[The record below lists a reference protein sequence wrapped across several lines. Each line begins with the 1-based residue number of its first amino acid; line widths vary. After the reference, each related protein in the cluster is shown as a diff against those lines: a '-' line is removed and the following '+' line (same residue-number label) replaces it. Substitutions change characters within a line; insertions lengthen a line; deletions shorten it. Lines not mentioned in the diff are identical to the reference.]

1 MHSMPILQLLSGPHL
16 WVLLFVFLCQLV
28 FASPELILLG
38 MASTGLVLIFRS
50 RKPWP
55 RPAWDRPEVRA
66 LWLVPLGF
74 AGVFGLKLLSALW
87 ALDARQAVDNAF
99 NSLHFLLWPLLVV
112 FFRQANVSLHQTEK
126 WACASLFVLMVWFLV
141 ARFFFPSSVDAQCFK
156 AGAHHCGLLGQ
167 TLAFMLLWLF
177 IAATRPGLD
186 RSVKVWLYASLLA
199 GWIAFLGTVRRTE
212 MMGLLLGMG
221 LVLLWRFKQNFSL
234 RKMWLICGL
243 GVVLLA
249 LSWPMMKPRFSMVS
263 PELVLYMQGGEARV
277 QALGTSLGGRLE
289 MYRIALEAIPERPWW
304 GWGAGFKPELVPQFA
319 TDPSKPLWHSN
330 FHQQYLQV
338 VLDVGVL
345 GATIALVLL
354 VYLCRRMVVIPWLQG
369 HHELAATM
377 AALFFTYAWKGLAN
391 GSLLYSVTN
400 SVFVFFS
407 ALIWAEL
414 TRSVAGSS
422 RPAMKVPS

>member
-1 MHSMPILQLLSGPHL
+1 
-16 WVLLFVFLCQLV
+16 
-28 FASPELILLG
+28 
-38 MASTGLVLIFRS
+38 
-50 RKPWP
+50 
-55 RPAWDRPEVRA
+55 
-66 LWLVPLGF
+66 
-74 AGVFGLKLLSALW
+74 
-87 ALDARQAVDNAF
+87 
-99 NSLHFLLWPLLVV
+99 
-112 FFRQANVSLHQTEK
+112 
-126 WACASLFVLMVWFLV
+126 
-141 ARFFFPSSVDAQCFK
+141 
-156 AGAHHCGLLGQ
+156 
-167 TLAFMLLWLF
+167 
-177 IAATRPGLD
+177 
-186 RSVKVWLYASLLA
+186 
-199 GWIAFLGTVRRTE
+199 
-212 MMGLLLGMG
+212 
-221 LVLLWRFKQNFSL
+221 
-234 RKMWLICGL
+234 
-243 GVVLLA
+243 
-249 LSWPMMKPRFSMVS
+249 
-263 PELVLYMQGGEARV
+263 
-277 QALGTSLGGRLE
+277 

-377 AALFFTYAWKGLAN
+377 GALFFTYAWKGLAN

-422 RPAMKVPS
+422 RPAMKAPS

>member
-1 MHSMPILQLLSGPHL
+1 MQPMPILPFLSGPRHG
-16 WVLLFVFLCQLV
+16 VLLFVFLCQLV
-28 FASPELILLG
+28 FTSPELILLG
-38 MASTGLVLIFRS
+38 MAATGLVLIWRGP
-50 RKPWP
+50 KPWP
-55 RPAWDRPEVRA
+55 RPSGEGPDLRA

-74 AGVFGLKLLSALW
+74 AGVFGLKLLSAVW
-87 ALDARQAVDNAF
+87 ALDPRQAVDNAF

-112 FFRQANVSLHQTEK
+112 FFRVANVSLRETEK
-126 WACASLFVLMVWFLV
+126 WAGASLFVLMVWFLG
-141 ARFFFPSSVDAQCFK
+141 AKFFFPASPDAQCFK
-156 AGAHHCGLLGQ
+156 AGAHDCGLLGQ

-177 IAATRPGLD
+177 IAATRPGSD
-186 RSVKVWLYASLLA
+186 RTEKVWLYAALLA

-212 MMGLLLGMG
+212 MMGLLLGMA
-221 LVLLWRFKQNFSL
+221 LVLLWRFKHNFSL
-234 RKMWLICGL
+234 RKVALICGL

-249 LSWPMMKPRFSMVS
+249 LSWPMMKPRFSMVNQ
-263 PELVLYMQGGEARV
+263 EVVLYLQGGQARV
-277 QALGTSLGGRLE
+277 QALDTSVGARLE

-304 GWGAGFKPELVPQFA
+304 GWGAGLRPQHVPQFA
-319 TDPSKPLWHSN
+319 TDPAKPLGYSN

-354 VYLCRRMVVIPWLQG
+354 VYLCRRMVVIPWRQG
-369 HHELAATM
+369 QHELAASM

-391 GSLLYSVTN
+391 GALLYSVTN

-414 TRSVAGSS
+414 TRTLAGSGP
-422 RPAMKVPS
+422 PAMRAPS